1 MEKVHTVAVLGA
13 SYGGFR
19 AAQLLAT
26 SLPNGWRVVLVERN
40 SHLNNVYNF
49 ARYAVLPG
57 HEHKAFIPY
66 DYAFGNSINT
76 DTPHIRIH
84 GTVTSLHPNHITY
97 IPHSFSSSSS
107 SEPAPEPQT
116 LHFDYLIYALGSH
129 LPSPIDLWEHTCERA
144 QHLDKGRYHDKTT
157 GTGTKSHGMA
167 WLRERQARIE
177 AAQSVL
183 IVGGG
188 ALGIQFASDIAAIHP
203 LKKRVTLLHSR
214 TQLLPR
220 FEPALGDEVLT
231 ALQDLGVQVVL
242 GERLDLDSLGPPQ
255 YDGTDE
261 NRTGTVFHVQ
271 TLSGW
276 EINAEVVLL
285 CTGQTPNTA
294 LMRDM
299 DSRAVGK
306 GGLIRVT
313 RKMQVL
319 VEDEHS
325 EVDFGEEDHVK
336 KATEGIPKMIESEP
350 VSRLSSPG
358 PSLPVPAS
366 AIPKRLVTAQLD
378 VEPPAPKRE
387 KVKSLTSMANPNSP
401 QGPGDRTSSSQAKR
415 TIYPHIFAVGDAA
428 DAFGALQAGHTAYYQ
443 AEVAARN
450 VVRLVKR
457 EARRCGS
464 LSWSEGD
471 GEDTEGEEELEEYTP
486 GLPMIKVSLGLVRI
500 FHSLSLILLF
510 LMIILN
516 HSPTQTDSIGL

>member
-1 MEKVHTVAVLGA
+1 MEKVRTVAVLGA

-97 IPHSFSSSSS
+97 IRHSLSSSSS

-129 LPSPIDLWEHTCERA
+129 LPSPIDLWEHTRERA
-144 QHLDKGRYHDKTT
+144 QHLDKGRDHDKTT
-157 GTGTKSHGMA
+157 GTGTKGHGIS

-214 TQLLPR
+214 TRLLPR

-231 ALQDLGVQVVL
+231 ALQDLGVQVIL
-242 GERLDLDSLGPPQ
+242 GERLDLDSLRANQ
-255 YDGTDE
+255 CDGMDE
-261 NRTGTVFHVQ
+261 NRTGSVFHVR
-271 TLSGW
+271 TLSGR
-276 EINAEVVLL
+276 EIDAEVVLL

-313 RKMQVL
+313 REMQVL
-319 VEDEHS
+319 VEDESS
-325 EVDFGEEDHVK
+325 EADFGEEGHVK
-336 KATEGIPKMIESEP
+336 KA
-350 VSRLSSPG
+350 
-358 PSLPVPAS
+358 
-366 AIPKRLVTAQLD
+366 
-378 VEPPAPKRE
+378 
-387 KVKSLTSMANPNSP
+387 PNSS

-450 VVRLVKR
+450 VVRLIKR

-471 GEDTEGEEELEEYTP
+471 GEETEGEEELEEYTP
-486 GLPMIKVSLGLVRI
+486 GLPMVKVSLGLTRSAYEIGGVVGTKDDGVPD
-500 FHSLSLILLF
+500 
-510 LMIILN
+510 LN
-516 HSPTQTDSIGL
+516 AAAMWGACGLKEVDEEGMWR

>member
-129 LPSPIDLWEHTCERA
+129 LPSPIDLWEHTRERA

-319 VEDEHS
+319 VEDEH
-325 EVDFGEEDHVK
+325 
-336 KATEGIPKMIESEP
+336 
-350 VSRLSSPG
+350 
-358 PSLPVPAS
+358 
-366 AIPKRLVTAQLD
+366 
-378 VEPPAPKRE
+378 
-387 KVKSLTSMANPNSP
+387 N
-401 QGPGDRTSSSQAKR
+401 RTSSSQAKR

-457 EARRCGS
+457 QARRCGS

-471 GEDTEGEEELEEYTP
+471 GEETEGEEELEEYTP
-486 GLPMIKVSLGLVRI
+486 GLPMIKVSLGLTRSAYEIGGVVGTKDDGVPD
-500 FHSLSLILLF
+500 
-510 LMIILN
+510 LN
-516 HSPTQTDSIGL
+516 AAAMWGACGLKEVDEEGMWR

>member
-1 MEKVHTVAVLGA
+1 MANVHTVAVLGA

-19 AAQLLAT
+19 AAQLLAAN
-26 SLPNGWRVVLVERN
+26 LPKDWRVVLVERN

-66 DYAFGNSINT
+66 DYAFGHSINT

-107 SEPAPEPQT
+107 SDPTPEPQT
-116 LHFDYLIYALGSH
+116 LHFDYLIYALGSL
-129 LPSPIDLWEHTCERA
+129 LPSPIDLWEHTRKRG
-144 QHLDKGRYHDKTT
+144 QHLDKTGCHDKTT
-157 GTGTKSHGMA
+157 GTGTKSHGIA

-188 ALGIQFASDIAAIHP
+188 ALGIEFASDIAAVHP
-203 LKKRVTLLHSR
+203 HKKRVTLLHSR
-214 TQLLPR
+214 LQLLPR
-220 FEPALGDEVLT
+220 FEPALGDEALT

-242 GERLDLDSLGPPQ
+242 GERLDLASLHPHQ
-255 YDGTDE
+255 CDGADE
-261 NRTGTVFHVQ
+261 NGTEKAFHVR
-271 TLSGW
+271 TLSGR
-276 EINAEVVLL
+276 EIDAEIVLL

-313 RKMQVL
+313 REMQVL
-319 VEDEHS
+319 VEDENN
-325 EVDFGEEDHVK
+325 EVGFGEE
-336 KATEGIPKMIESEP
+336 EQE
-350 VSRLSSPG
+350 
-358 PSLPVPAS
+358 
-366 AIPKRLVTAQLD
+366 
-378 VEPPAPKRE
+378 
-387 KVKSLTSMANPNSP
+387 
-401 QGPGDRTSSSQAKR
+401 DRTSPSRAKRR

-428 DAFGALQAGHTAYYQ
+428 DAFGALQAGHTAYHQ

-471 GEDTEGEEELEEYTP
+471 DEGSEGEEELEEYTP
-486 GLPMIKVSLGLVRI
+486 GLPMIKVSLGLTRSAYEIGGVVGTKDDGVPD
-500 FHSLSLILLF
+500 
-510 LMIILN
+510 LN
-516 HSPTQTDSIGL
+516 AAAMWGACGLKGVDEEEMWR